1 MVIHSR
7 TLDTRNHNF
16 ETSLNSS
23 LCSLSRPPP
32 LIFERRNYPTTDPQT
47 LTRRLNEKKLSGARV
62 AKGFVNLM
70 IPPRVTVAD
79 GESFLEGISCQK
91 FRRSGTDKKQAE
103 AKIGFI
109 VYRDRVSF
117 QLNFSI

>member
-32 LIFERRNYPTTDPQT
+32 LIFERRDPQT
-47 LTRRLNEKKLSGARV
+47 LTRLNEKKLSGARV

-70 IPPRVTVAD
+70 IPPRVTAAD

>member
-23 LCSLSRPPP
+23 LCYRGLL
-32 LIFERRNYPTTDPQT
+32 LIFGI
-47 LTRRLNEKKLSGARV
+47 TRRIPENFGRLDEKKLSGERV
-62 AKGFVNLM
+62 ANGFVNLM

-91 FRRSGTDKKQAE
+91 FRRFGTDKKQP
-103 AKIGFI
+103 KLKL
-109 VYRDRVSF
+109 DS
-117 QLNFSI
+117 